1 MIEVKDLKKGFG
13 GDELVLKGIS
23 TTFEKGKTNLI
34 IGQSGSGKT
43 VFLKCL
49 LGLFRP
55 TEGRILYDGEAYSE
69 LSPENQRTLREQ
81 MGMVFQGSALFDSMT
96 VEENIGLAL
105 SKLSDMNE
113 SEVAQQISKSL
124 AEVDMKNSEKLMP
137 SSLSG
142 GMKKRV
148 GIARAIAI
156 KPKYLLYDEPT
167 TGLDPVMTDSINRL
181 ISKIHRQENVTSIM
195 VTHELR
201 TVFEVAER
209 VIMIH
214 NGKIKFD
221 GTPVQIKQSEDKVV
235 QQFISGNSTLL
246 ESEI

>member
-1 MIEVKDLKKGFG
+1 MIQVKELYKSFG
-13 GDELVLKGIS
+13 TKDVLRGIS
-23 TTFEKGKTNLI
+23 FKINHGESVAI
-34 IGQSGSGKT
+34 IGKSGIGKSVLLKHLIGLIEPDSGEVWVEEKLVNSLSFTQLQT
-43 VFLKCL
+43 VRAQC
-49 LGLFRP
+49 
-55 TEGRILYDGEAYSE
+55 
-69 LSPENQRTLREQ
+69 
-81 MGMVFQGSALFDSMT
+81 GMVFQFGALFDSMS
-96 VEENIGLAL
+96 VQDNIGLAL
-105 SKLSDMNE
+105 SKLTNMDIV
-113 SEVAQQISKSL
+113 EVNQQISDSL
-124 AEVDMKNSEKLMP
+124 AEVGMENSEKLMP

-181 ISKIHRQENVTSIM
+181 ISKIHKQEDVTSIM

-214 NGKIKFD
+214 DGKINFD
-221 GTPVQIKQSEDKVV
+221 GTPEQIKQSEDKVV

-246 ESEI
+246 EVEV

>member
-1 MIEVKDLKKGFG
+1 MIHVKELYKSFG
-13 GDELVLKGIS
+13 NNHVLKGIS
-23 TTFEKGKTNLI
+23 FKINHGESVAI
-34 IGQSGSGKT
+34 IGKSGIGKSVLLKHLIGLIQPDAGEVWVEEKLVNTLSFSQLQS
-43 VFLKCL
+43 VRAQC
-49 LGLFRP
+49 
-55 TEGRILYDGEAYSE
+55 
-69 LSPENQRTLREQ
+69 
-81 MGMVFQGSALFDSMT
+81 GMVFQFGALFDSMS
-96 VEENIGLAL
+96 VKDNIGLAL
-105 SKLSDMNE
+105 SKLSGMNE
-113 SEVAQQISKSL
+113 IEVNQRISESL
-124 AEVDMKNSEKLMP
+124 AEVGMENSEKLMP

-181 ISKIHRQENVTSIM
+181 ISKIHKDEDVTSIM

-214 NGKIKFD
+214 NGKINFD
-221 GTPVQIKQSEDKVV
+221 GTPEQIELSEDKIV
-235 QQFISGNSTLL
+235 QQFISGDSTLV
-246 ESEI
+246 EAEEK

>member
-1 MIEVKDLKKGFG
+1 MIHVKELYKSFG
-13 GDELVLKGIS
+13 NNHVLKGIS
-23 TTFEKGKTNLI
+23 FKINHGESVAI
-34 IGQSGSGKT
+34 IGKSGIGKSVLLKHLIGLIQPDAGEVWVEEKLVNTLSFSQLQS
-43 VFLKCL
+43 VRAQC
-49 LGLFRP
+49 
-55 TEGRILYDGEAYSE
+55 
-69 LSPENQRTLREQ
+69 
-81 MGMVFQGSALFDSMT
+81 GMVFQFGALFDSMS
-96 VEENIGLAL
+96 VKDNIGLAL
-105 SKLSDMNE
+105 SKLSGMNE
-113 SEVAQQISKSL
+113 IEVNQRISESL
-124 AEVDMKNSEKLMP
+124 AEVGMENSEKLMP

-181 ISKIHRQENVTSIM
+181 ISKIHKHEDVTSIM

-221 GTPVQIKQSEDKVV
+221 GTPEQIKLSEEKIV
-235 QQFISGNSTLL
+235 QQFISGDSTLL
-246 ESEI
+246 ETEAK

>member
-1 MIEVKDLKKGFG
+1 MIHVKELYKSFG
-13 GDELVLKGIS
+13 NNHVLKGIS
-23 TTFEKGKTNLI
+23 FKINHGESVAI
-34 IGQSGSGKT
+34 IGKSGIGKSVLLKHLIGLIQPDAGEVWVEEKLVNTLSFSQLQS
-43 VFLKCL
+43 VRAQC
-49 LGLFRP
+49 
-55 TEGRILYDGEAYSE
+55 
-69 LSPENQRTLREQ
+69 
-81 MGMVFQGSALFDSMT
+81 GMVFQFGALFDSMS
-96 VEENIGLAL
+96 VKDNIGLAL
-105 SKLSDMNE
+105 SKLSGMNE
-113 SEVAQQISKSL
+113 IEINQRISESL
-124 AEVDMKNSEKLMP
+124 AEVGMENSDKLMP

-181 ISKIHRQENVTSIM
+181 ISKIHKHENVTSIM

-221 GTPVQIKQSEDKVV
+221 GTPEQIKLSEDKIV
-235 QQFISGNSTLL
+235 QQFISGDSTLL
-246 ESEI
+246 EAEEK

>member
-1 MIEVKDLKKGFG
+1 MIHVKELYKSFGKK
-13 GDELVLKGIS
+13 DVLRGIS
-23 TTFEKGKTNLI
+23 FKINHGESVAI
-34 IGQSGSGKT
+34 IGKSGIGKSVLLKHLIGLIQPDAGEVWVEEKLVNTLSFSQLQS
-43 VFLKCL
+43 VRAQC
-49 LGLFRP
+49 
-55 TEGRILYDGEAYSE
+55 
-69 LSPENQRTLREQ
+69 
-81 MGMVFQGSALFDSMT
+81 GMVFQFGALFDSMS
-96 VEENIGLAL
+96 VKDNIGLAL
-105 SKLSDMNE
+105 SKLSGMNE
-113 SEVAQQISKSL
+113 IEVNQRISESL
-124 AEVDMKNSEKLMP
+124 AEVGMENSDKLMP

-181 ISKIHRQENVTSIM
+181 ISKIHKHENVTSIM

-221 GTPVQIKQSEDKVV
+221 GTPEQIKLSEDKIV
-235 QQFISGNSTLL
+235 QQFISGDSTLV
-246 ESEI
+246 EAEEK

>member
-1 MIEVKDLKKGFG
+1 MIHVNELYKSFGEKD
-13 GDELVLKGIS
+13 VLRGIS
-23 TTFEKGKTNLI
+23 FKINRGESVAI
-34 IGQSGSGKT
+34 IGKSGIGKSVLLKHLIGLIEPNSGEVWVEGKLVNSLSFTQLQT
-43 VFLKCL
+43 VRAQC
-49 LGLFRP
+49 
-55 TEGRILYDGEAYSE
+55 
-69 LSPENQRTLREQ
+69 
-81 MGMVFQGSALFDSMT
+81 GMVFQFGALFDSMS
-96 VEENIGLAL
+96 VQENIGLAL
-105 SKLSDMNE
+105 SKLTDMDIVEVNQRISD
-113 SEVAQQISKSL
+113 SLVEVGM
-124 AEVDMKNSEKLMP
+124 ENSEKLMP

-167 TGLDPVMTDSINRL
+167 TGLDPIMTDSINRL
-181 ISKIHRQENVTSIM
+181 ISKIHQQENVTSIM

-214 NGKIKFD
+214 DGKINFD
-221 GTPVQIKQSEDKVV
+221 GTPEQIKQSEDKVI

-246 ESEI
+246 EAEV

>member
-1 MIEVKDLKKGFG
+1 MIHVKELYKSFG
-13 GDELVLKGIS
+13 NNHVLKGIS
-23 TTFEKGKTNLI
+23 FKINHGESVAI
-34 IGQSGSGKT
+34 IGKSGIGKSVLLKHLIGLIQPDAGEVWVEEKLVNTLSFSQLQS
-43 VFLKCL
+43 VRAQC
-49 LGLFRP
+49 
-55 TEGRILYDGEAYSE
+55 
-69 LSPENQRTLREQ
+69 
-81 MGMVFQGSALFDSMT
+81 GMVFQFGALFDSMS
-96 VEENIGLAL
+96 VKDNIGLAL
-105 SKLSDMNE
+105 SKLSGMNE
-113 SEVAQQISKSL
+113 IEVNQRISESL
-124 AEVDMKNSEKLMP
+124 AEVGMENSEKLMP

-181 ISKIHRQENVTSIM
+181 ISKIHKLEDVTSIM

-221 GTPVQIKQSEDKVV
+221 GTPEQIKLSEDKIV
-235 QQFISGNSTLL
+235 QQFISGDSTLV
-246 ESEI
+246 EAEEK

>member
-1 MIEVKDLKKGFG
+1 MIHVKELYKSFG
-13 GDELVLKGIS
+13 NNHVLKGIS
-23 TTFEKGKTNLI
+23 FKINHGESVAI
-34 IGQSGSGKT
+34 IGKSGIGKSVLLKHLIGLIQPDAGEVWVEEKLVNTLSFSQLQS
-43 VFLKCL
+43 VRAQC
-49 LGLFRP
+49 
-55 TEGRILYDGEAYSE
+55 
-69 LSPENQRTLREQ
+69 
-81 MGMVFQGSALFDSMT
+81 GMVFQFGALFDSMS
-96 VEENIGLAL
+96 VKDNIGLAL
-105 SKLSDMNE
+105 SKLSGMNE
-113 SEVAQQISKSL
+113 IEVNQRISESL
-124 AEVDMKNSEKLMP
+124 AEVGMENSQKLMP

-181 ISKIHRQENVTSIM
+181 ISKIHKHENVTSIM

-209 VIMIH
+209 VIMIY

-221 GTPVQIKQSEDKVV
+221 GTPEQIKLSEDKIV
-235 QQFISGNSTLL
+235 QQFISGDSTLV
-246 ESEI
+246 EVEEK

>member
-1 MIEVKDLKKGFG
+1 MIHVKELYKSFG
-13 GDELVLKGIS
+13 NNHVLKGIS
-23 TTFEKGKTNLI
+23 FKINYGESVAI
-34 IGQSGSGKT
+34 IGKSGIGKSVLLKHLIGLIQPDAGEVWVEEKLVNTLSFSQLQS
-43 VFLKCL
+43 VRAQC
-49 LGLFRP
+49 
-55 TEGRILYDGEAYSE
+55 
-69 LSPENQRTLREQ
+69 
-81 MGMVFQGSALFDSMT
+81 GMVFQFGALFDSMS
-96 VEENIGLAL
+96 VKDNIGLAL
-105 SKLSDMNE
+105 SKLSGMNE
-113 SEVAQQISKSL
+113 IEINQRISESL
-124 AEVDMKNSEKLMP
+124 AEVGMENSDKLMP

-181 ISKIHRQENVTSIM
+181 ISKIHKHENVTSIM

-221 GTPVQIKQSEDKVV
+221 GTPEQIKLSEDKIV
-235 QQFISGNSTLL
+235 QQFISGDSTLV
-246 ESEI
+246 EAE

>member
-1 MIEVKDLKKGFG
+1 MIHVKELYKSFG
-13 GDELVLKGIS
+13 NNHVLKGIS
-23 TTFEKGKTNLI
+23 FKINHGESVAI
-34 IGQSGSGKT
+34 IGKSGIGKSVLLKHLIGLIQPDAGEVWVEDKLVNTLSFSQLQS
-43 VFLKCL
+43 VRAQC
-49 LGLFRP
+49 
-55 TEGRILYDGEAYSE
+55 
-69 LSPENQRTLREQ
+69 
-81 MGMVFQGSALFDSMT
+81 GMVFQFGALFDSMS
-96 VEENIGLAL
+96 VKDNIGLAL
-105 SKLSDMNE
+105 SKLSGMNE
-113 SEVAQQISKSL
+113 IEVNQRISESL
-124 AEVDMKNSEKLMP
+124 AEVGMENSDKLMP

-181 ISKIHRQENVTSIM
+181 ISKIHKHEDVTSIM

-221 GTPVQIKQSEDKVV
+221 GTPEQIKLSEDKIV
-235 QQFISGNSTLL
+235 QQFISGDSTLL
-246 ESEI
+246 EAEEK

>member
-1 MIEVKDLKKGFG
+1 MIHVNELYKSFG
-13 GDELVLKGIS
+13 NNHVLTGIS
-23 TTFEKGKTNLI
+23 FKINHGESVAI
-34 IGQSGSGKT
+34 IGKSGIGKSVLLKHLIGLIQPDAGEVWVEEKLVNTLSFSQLQS
-43 VFLKCL
+43 VRAQC
-49 LGLFRP
+49 
-55 TEGRILYDGEAYSE
+55 
-69 LSPENQRTLREQ
+69 
-81 MGMVFQGSALFDSMT
+81 GMVFQFGALFDSMS
-96 VEENIGLAL
+96 VKDNIGLAL
-105 SKLSDMNE
+105 SKLSGMNE
-113 SEVAQQISKSL
+113 IEINQRISESL
-124 AEVDMKNSEKLMP
+124 VEVGMENSEKLMP

-181 ISKIHRQENVTSIM
+181 ISKIHKHENVTSIM
-195 VTHELR
+195 VTHELK

-221 GTPVQIKQSEDKVV
+221 GTPEQIKLSEDKII
-235 QQFISGNSTLL
+235 QQFISGDSTLV
-246 ESEI
+246 EAEEK

>member
-1 MIEVKDLKKGFG
+1 MNHVKELYKSFG
-13 GDELVLKGIS
+13 NNHVLKGIS
-23 TTFEKGKTNLI
+23 FKINHGESVAI
-34 IGQSGSGKT
+34 IGKSGIGKSVLLKHLIGLIQPDAGEVWVEEKLVNTLSFSQLQS
-43 VFLKCL
+43 VRAQC
-49 LGLFRP
+49 
-55 TEGRILYDGEAYSE
+55 
-69 LSPENQRTLREQ
+69 
-81 MGMVFQGSALFDSMT
+81 GMVFQFGALFDSMS
-96 VEENIGLAL
+96 VKDNIGLAL
-105 SKLSDMNE
+105 SKLSGMNE
-113 SEVAQQISKSL
+113 IEINQRISESL
-124 AEVDMKNSEKLMP
+124 AEVGMENSDKLMP

-181 ISKIHRQENVTSIM
+181 ISKIHKHENVTSIM

-221 GTPVQIKQSEDKVV
+221 GTPEQIKLSEDKIV
-235 QQFISGNSTLL
+235 QQFISGDSTLV
-246 ESEI
+246 EAEEK

>member
-1 MIEVKDLKKGFG
+1 MIHVKELYKSFG
-13 GDELVLKGIS
+13 NNNVLKGIS
-23 TTFEKGKTNLI
+23 FKISYGESVAI
-34 IGQSGSGKT
+34 IGKSGIGKSVLLKHLIGLIQPDAGEVWVEEKLVNTLSFSQLQS
-43 VFLKCL
+43 VRAQC
-49 LGLFRP
+49 
-55 TEGRILYDGEAYSE
+55 
-69 LSPENQRTLREQ
+69 
-81 MGMVFQGSALFDSMT
+81 GMVFQFGALFDSMS
-96 VEENIGLAL
+96 VKDNIGLAL
-105 SKLSDMNE
+105 SKLSGMNE
-113 SEVAQQISKSL
+113 IEVNQRISESL
-124 AEVDMKNSEKLMP
+124 AEVGMEYSEKLMP

-181 ISKIHRQENVTSIM
+181 ISKIHKHEDVTSIM

-221 GTPVQIKQSEDKVV
+221 GTPEQIKLSEEKIV
-235 QQFISGNSTLL
+235 QQFISGDSTLL
-246 ESEI
+246 ETEAK

>member
-1 MIEVKDLKKGFG
+1 MIHVKELYKSFG
-13 GDELVLKGIS
+13 NNHVLKGIS
-23 TTFEKGKTNLI
+23 FKINHGESVAI
-34 IGQSGSGKT
+34 IGKSGIGKSVLLKHLIGLIQPDAGEVWVEDKLVNTLSFSQLQS
-43 VFLKCL
+43 VRAQC
-49 LGLFRP
+49 
-55 TEGRILYDGEAYSE
+55 
-69 LSPENQRTLREQ
+69 
-81 MGMVFQGSALFDSMT
+81 GMVFQFGALFDSMS
-96 VEENIGLAL
+96 VKDNIGLAL
-105 SKLSDMNE
+105 SKLSGMNE
-113 SEVAQQISKSL
+113 IEVNQRISESL
-124 AEVDMKNSEKLMP
+124 AEVGMENSDKLMP

-181 ISKIHRQENVTSIM
+181 ISKIHKHENVTSIM

-221 GTPVQIKQSEDKVV
+221 GTPEQIKLSEDKIV
-235 QQFISGNSTLL
+235 QQFISGDSTLL
-246 ESEI
+246 EAEEK

>member
-1 MIEVKDLKKGFG
+1 MIHVKELYKSFG
-13 GDELVLKGIS
+13 NNHVLKGIS
-23 TTFEKGKTNLI
+23 FKINHGESVAI
-34 IGQSGSGKT
+34 IGKSGIGKSVLLKHLIGLIQPDAGEVWVEEKLVNTLSFSQLQS
-43 VFLKCL
+43 VRAQC
-49 LGLFRP
+49 
-55 TEGRILYDGEAYSE
+55 
-69 LSPENQRTLREQ
+69 
-81 MGMVFQGSALFDSMT
+81 GMVFQFGALFDSMS
-96 VEENIGLAL
+96 VKDNIGLAL
-105 SKLSDMNE
+105 SKLSGMNE
-113 SEVAQQISKSL
+113 IEVNQRISESL
-124 AEVDMKNSEKLMP
+124 AEVGMENSQKLMP

-181 ISKIHRQENVTSIM
+181 ISKIHKLEEVTSIM

-221 GTPVQIKQSEDKVV
+221 GTPEQIRLSEDKIV
-235 QQFISGNSTLL
+235 QQFISGDSTLV
-246 ESEI
+246 EAEEK

>member
-1 MIEVKDLKKGFG
+1 MIHVKELYKSFG
-13 GDELVLKGIS
+13 NNHVLKGIS
-23 TTFEKGKTNLI
+23 FKINHGESVAI
-34 IGQSGSGKT
+34 IGKSGIGKSVLLKHLIGLIQPDAGEVWVEEKLVNTLSFSQLQS
-43 VFLKCL
+43 VRAQC
-49 LGLFRP
+49 
-55 TEGRILYDGEAYSE
+55 
-69 LSPENQRTLREQ
+69 
-81 MGMVFQGSALFDSMT
+81 GMVFQFGALFDSMS
-96 VEENIGLAL
+96 VKDNIGLAL
-105 SKLSDMNE
+105 SKLSGMNE
-113 SEVAQQISKSL
+113 IEVNQRISESL
-124 AEVDMKNSEKLMP
+124 AEVGMGNSQKLMP

-181 ISKIHRQENVTSIM
+181 ISKIHKHENVTSIM

-221 GTPVQIKQSEDKVV
+221 GTPEQIKLSEDKIV
-235 QQFISGNSTLL
+235 QQFISGDSTLV
-246 ESEI
+246 EAEEK

>member
-1 MIEVKDLKKGFG
+1 MIHVKELYKSFG
-13 GDELVLKGIS
+13 NNHVLKGIS
-23 TTFEKGKTNLI
+23 FKINHGESVAI
-34 IGQSGSGKT
+34 IGKSGIGKSVLLKHLIGLIQPDAGEVWVEEKLVNTLSFSQLQS
-43 VFLKCL
+43 VRAQC
-49 LGLFRP
+49 
-55 TEGRILYDGEAYSE
+55 
-69 LSPENQRTLREQ
+69 
-81 MGMVFQGSALFDSMT
+81 GMVFQFGALFDSMS
-96 VEENIGLAL
+96 VKDNIGLAL
-105 SKLSDMNE
+105 SKLSGMNE
-113 SEVAQQISKSL
+113 IEINQRISESL
-124 AEVDMKNSEKLMP
+124 AEVGMENSDKLMP

-181 ISKIHRQENVTSIM
+181 ISKIHKHENVTSIM

-221 GTPVQIKQSEDKVV
+221 GTPEQIKLSEDKIV
-235 QQFISGNSTLL
+235 QQFISGDSTLV
-246 ESEI
+246 EAEEK

>member
-1 MIEVKDLKKGFG
+1 MINVK
-13 GDELVLKGIS
+13 ELYKSFESKDVLKGIS
-23 TTFEKGKTNLI
+23 FKINHGESVAI
-34 IGQSGSGKT
+34 IGKSGIGKSVLLKHLIGLIQPDSGEVWVEEKLVNTLSFTQLQS
-43 VFLKCL
+43 VRAQC
-49 LGLFRP
+49 
-55 TEGRILYDGEAYSE
+55 
-69 LSPENQRTLREQ
+69 
-81 MGMVFQGSALFDSMT
+81 GMVFQFGALFDSMS

-105 SKLSDMNE
+105 SKLSEMNKE
-113 SEVAQQISKSL
+113 EVTQQISKSL
-124 AEVDMKNSEKLMP
+124 AEVGMENSEKLMP

-181 ISKIHRQENVTSIM
+181 ISKIHKQEDVTSIM

-214 NGKIKFD
+214 DGKIKFD
-221 GTPVQIKQSEDKVV
+221 GTPEQIKLSNDIVV

-246 ESEI
+246 ETEA

>member
-1 MIEVKDLKKGFG
+1 MIHVKELYKSFGKKEVLR
-13 GDELVLKGIS
+13 GIS
-23 TTFEKGKTNLI
+23 FKINHGESVAI
-34 IGQSGSGKT
+34 IGKSGIGKSVLLKHLIGLIEPDSGE
-43 VFLKCL
+43 VWV
-49 LGLFRP
+49 
-55 TEGRILYDGEAYSE
+55 EGKLVNS
-69 LSPENQRTLREQ
+69 LSFTQLQTIRAQ
-81 MGMVFQGSALFDSMT
+81 CGMVFQFGALFDSMT
-96 VEENIGLAL
+96 VQENIGLAL
-105 SKLSDMNE
+105 SKLTDMDIV
-113 SEVAQQISKSL
+113 EVNQQISDSL
-124 AEVDMKNSEKLMP
+124 TAVGMENSEKLMP

-167 TGLDPVMTDSINRL
+167 TGLDPIMTDSINRL
-181 ISKIHRQENVTSIM
+181 ISKIHKQEDVTSIM

-214 NGKIKFD
+214 DDGKIKFD
-221 GTPVQIKQSEDKVV
+221 GTPEQIKQSEDKVV

-246 ESEI
+246 EAEV

>member
-1 MIEVKDLKKGFG
+1 MIHVKELYKSFG
-13 GDELVLKGIS
+13 NNHVLKGIS
-23 TTFEKGKTNLI
+23 FKINHGESVAI
-34 IGQSGSGKT
+34 IGKSGIGKSVLLKHLIGLIQPDAGEVWVENKLVNRLSFSQLQS
-43 VFLKCL
+43 VRAQC
-49 LGLFRP
+49 
-55 TEGRILYDGEAYSE
+55 
-69 LSPENQRTLREQ
+69 
-81 MGMVFQGSALFDSMT
+81 GMVFQFGALFDSMS
-96 VEENIGLAL
+96 VKDNIGLAL
-105 SKLSDMNE
+105 SKLSGMNE
-113 SEVAQQISKSL
+113 IEVNQRISESL
-124 AEVDMKNSEKLMP
+124 AEVGMENSEKLMP

-181 ISKIHRQENVTSIM
+181 ISKIHKHEDVTSIM

-221 GTPVQIKQSEDKVV
+221 GTPEQIKLSEDKIV
-235 QQFISGNSTLL
+235 QQFISGDSTLL
-246 ESEI
+246 EAEAK

>member
-1 MIEVKDLKKGFG
+1 MIEVKNLYKSFG
-13 GDELVLKGIS
+13 IKDVLKGIS
-23 TTFEKGKTNLI
+23 FKINHGESVAI
-34 IGQSGSGKT
+34 IGKSGIGKSVLLKHLIGLIQPDSGEVWVEEKLVNSLLFSQLQS
-43 VFLKCL
+43 VRAQC
-49 LGLFRP
+49 
-55 TEGRILYDGEAYSE
+55 
-69 LSPENQRTLREQ
+69 
-81 MGMVFQGSALFDSMT
+81 GMVFQFGALFDSMT

-113 SEVAQQISKSL
+113 FEVARQISKSL
-124 AEVDMKNSEKLMP
+124 AEVDMENSEKLMP

-167 TGLDPVMTDSINRL
+167 TGLDPIMTDSINRL
-181 ISKIHRQENVTSIM
+181 ISKIHRQGNVTSIM

-214 NGKIKFD
+214 DGKIKFD
-221 GTPVQIKQSEDKVV
+221 GTPAQIKQSEDKVV

-246 ESEI
+246 EAEA

>member
-1 MIEVKDLKKGFG
+1 MIHVKELYKSFG
-13 GDELVLKGIS
+13 NNHVLKGIS
-23 TTFEKGKTNLI
+23 FKINHGESVAI
-34 IGQSGSGKT
+34 IGKSGIGKSVLLKHLIGLIQPDAGEVWVEEKLVNTLSFSQLQS
-43 VFLKCL
+43 VRAQC
-49 LGLFRP
+49 
-55 TEGRILYDGEAYSE
+55 
-69 LSPENQRTLREQ
+69 
-81 MGMVFQGSALFDSMT
+81 GMVFQFGALFDSMS
-96 VEENIGLAL
+96 VKDNIGLAL
-105 SKLSDMNE
+105 SKLSGMNE
-113 SEVAQQISKSL
+113 IEVNQRISESL
-124 AEVDMKNSEKLMP
+124 AEVGMENSEKLMP

-181 ISKIHRQENVTSIM
+181 ISKIHKHEDVTSIM

-221 GTPVQIKQSEDKVV
+221 GTPEQIKLSEDKIV
-235 QQFISGNSTLL
+235 QQFISGDSTLL
-246 ESEI
+246 EAEEK

>member
-1 MIEVKDLKKGFG
+1 MIEVKEIYKSFG
-13 GDELVLKGIS
+13 SNNVLKGIS
-23 TTFEKGKTNLI
+23 FKINHGESVAI
-34 IGQSGSGKT
+34 IGKSGIGKSVLLKHLIGLIKPDSGEVWVEEKL
-43 VFLKCL
+43 VN
-49 LGLFRP
+49 
-55 TEGRILYDGEAYSE
+55 S
-69 LSPENQRTLREQ
+69 LSFSQLQEVRAQC
-81 MGMVFQGSALFDSMT
+81 GMVFQFGALFDSMS
-96 VEENIGLAL
+96 VKENIGLAL
-105 SKLSDMNE
+105 SKLSKMNAE
-113 SEVAQQISKSL
+113 EVDLQITKSL
-124 AEVDMKNSEKLMP
+124 QEVGMENSENLMP

-181 ISKIHRQENVTSIM
+181 ILKIHKHEDVTSIM

-214 NGKIKFD
+214 NGRIKFD
-221 GTPVQIKQSEDKVV
+221 GTPEQIKLSEDRVV
-235 QQFISGNSTLL
+235 QQFISGDSTLL
-246 ESEI
+246 EVEA

>member
-1 MIEVKDLKKGFG
+1 MA
-13 GDELVLKGIS
+13 
-23 TTFEKGKTNLI
+23 I
-34 IGQSGSGKT
+34 IGKSGIGKSVLLKHLIGLIQPDSGEEWVEEKLVNTLSFTQLQS
-43 VFLKCL
+43 VRAQC
-49 LGLFRP
+49 
-55 TEGRILYDGEAYSE
+55 
-69 LSPENQRTLREQ
+69 
-81 MGMVFQGSALFDSMT
+81 GMVFQFGALFDSMS

-105 SKLSDMNE
+105 SKLSEMNKE
-113 SEVAQQISKSL
+113 EVTQQISKSL
-124 AEVDMKNSEKLMP
+124 AEVGMENSEKLMP

-181 ISKIHRQENVTSIM
+181 ISKIHKQEDVTSIM

-214 NGKIKFD
+214 DGKIKFD
-221 GTPVQIKQSEDKVV
+221 GTPEQIKLSNDIVV

-246 ESEI
+246 ETEA

>member
-1 MIEVKDLKKGFG
+1 MIHVKELYKSFG
-13 GDELVLKGIS
+13 NNHVLKGIS
-23 TTFEKGKTNLI
+23 FKISHGESVAI
-34 IGQSGSGKT
+34 IGKSGIGKSVLLKHLIGLIQPDSGEVWVEEKLVNTLSFSQLQS
-43 VFLKCL
+43 VRAQC
-49 LGLFRP
+49 
-55 TEGRILYDGEAYSE
+55 
-69 LSPENQRTLREQ
+69 
-81 MGMVFQGSALFDSMT
+81 GMVFQFGALFDSMS
-96 VEENIGLAL
+96 VKDNIGLAL
-105 SKLSDMNE
+105 SKLSGLNE
-113 SEVAQQISKSL
+113 TEVNQRISESL
-124 AEVDMKNSEKLMP
+124 AEVGMENSEKLMP

-181 ISKIHRQENVTSIM
+181 ISKIHKHENVTSIM

-221 GTPVQIKQSEDKVV
+221 GTPEQIKLSEDKIV
-235 QQFISGNSTLL
+235 QQFISGDSTLV
-246 ESEI
+246 EAEEK